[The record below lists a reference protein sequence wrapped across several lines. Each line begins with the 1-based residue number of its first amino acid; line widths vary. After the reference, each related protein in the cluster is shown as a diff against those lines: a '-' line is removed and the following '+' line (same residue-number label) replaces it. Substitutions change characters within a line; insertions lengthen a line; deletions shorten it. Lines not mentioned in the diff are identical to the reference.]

1 MFFQALKLLFFSI
14 KFICFSRWVI
24 EMNTSSYF
32 CILKENA
39 MLPEIYYDVLSV
51 TCNIIFYI
59 IMKQIKY
66 IITNSTLIYDWLQDA
81 FQL

>member
-1 MFFQALKLLFFSI
+1 MFFQALRLLFFSI

-32 CILKENA
+32 WILKENA